1 MEITLVRQNYN
12 YQKHQKEVAKQ
23 KKREEK
29 RQRKL
34 DRKGHGD
41 EARGDQTGCQPAL
54 QESPGESA

>member
-1 MEITLVRQNYN
+1 VEITLVRQNYN

-34 DRKGHGD
+34 DRKGHGA
-41 EARGDQTGCQPAL
+41 EAHGDQTGRQPDPQKSAG
-54 QESPGESA
+54 ESP